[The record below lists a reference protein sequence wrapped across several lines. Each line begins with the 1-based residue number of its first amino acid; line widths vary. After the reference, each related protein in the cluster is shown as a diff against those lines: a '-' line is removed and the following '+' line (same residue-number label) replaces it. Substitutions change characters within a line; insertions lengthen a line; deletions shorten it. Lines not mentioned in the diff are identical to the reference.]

1 MTTTEKLT
9 IMSTRFRSLFLFY
22 RSLAPW
28 TILVSLLL
36 CALLVAEVGA
46 LRAAGAVLLSKV
58 FANGATFALLR
69 TFKNQEIYFY
79 HNLGWTERGL
89 WLAVFA
95 LDFAV
100 LLGLM
105 ALTDAFT
112 TLITP

>member
-1 MTTTEKLT
+1 MPLT
-9 IMSTRFRSLFLFY
+9 TRFRSLFLFY
-22 RSLAPW
+22 RSFASW

-36 CALLVAEVGA
+36 CVLLVAAVGSR
-46 LRAAGAVLLSKV
+46 RAAGAVLLSKLL
-58 FANGATFALLR
+58 ADGATVLLLR

-95 LDFAV
+95 LDFVV

-105 ALTDAFT
+105 ALTEAFT
-112 TLITP
+112 TLTTL

>member
-1 MTTTEKLT
+1 M
-9 IMSTRFRSLFLFY
+9 
-22 RSLAPW
+22 
-28 TILVSLLL
+28 L
-36 CALLVAEVGA
+36 CAVLVAEVGA
-46 LRAAGAVLLSKV
+46 LRATGAVLLSKA
-58 FANGATFALLR
+58 FANGATILLLR

-105 ALTDAFT
+105 ALTAAFT
-112 TLITP
+112 PLVTP